1 MWRASL
7 PQGLW
12 LELPRAS
19 GQGIVTLWAGAG
31 MLPVGVLDEYIKRCP
46 AAVMGRATV
55 ERLFQPERWEEI
67 FERHSASVAT
77 CRRKSSPS

>member
-1 MWRASL
+1 
-7 PQGLW
+7 
-12 LELPRAS
+12 
-19 GQGIVTLWAGAG
+19 

-77 CRRKSSPS
+77 CRSEKLAKLIELAERYCVVYQTLKNSPKRASEG